1 MNDNHNIEKQ
11 LADLR
16 DELNQHNYKYYVL
29 DEPTIPDAD
38 YDRLFQ
44 QLKQLEIQHP
54 QLITSDSP
62 TQRVGAKP
70 HGGFEEV
77 MHTYPMLSLDN
88 AFSEEDLQA
97 FSKRINDRLK
107 TAEQLT
113 FCCEPKMDGLAVSL
127 IYEKGKL
134 VRGATRGDGVTGEDI
149 TSNLRTINAIPL
161 TLIGDDYP
169 DILEVRGEVYMP
181 LAGFN
186 AFNEQARNQGEKV
199 FVNPRN
205 AAAGSLR
212 QLDPKLTA
220 ARPLAIYCY
229 GVADSKQLPDMDSH
243 YHILQ
248 KVKSWGLPVNP
259 LIELKKGIQ
268 GCVEYYAKL
277 MEARDSLAYEIDGVV
292 YKVDNLALQEQ
303 LGYVSRA
310 PRFAIAHKFP
320 AQEKTTIL
328 EDVEFQVG
336 RTGALTPVARLKPVF
351 VGGVTVSNATL
362 HNMDE
367 IARKDIRIHDHVIV
381 RRAGDVI
388 PEVASVILDKRPL
401 NVIAIIAPAQ
411 CPVCGS
417 DVIKPEGEAALKC
430 MGGLYC
436 SAQRKEALKHFA
448 SRKGMN
454 IDGLGDRLIEMMV
467 NLDLLHTPADIYKL
481 TLDKVAGI
489 DRMGLKSAQN
499 LIDAIDKSRK
509 TTCAKFIYALGIRE
523 VGEVTAKNL
532 ARHYH
537 ELSNLHKA
545 TLDELQKIS
554 DVGPIVAANI
564 YSFFQQEHNNEVISA
579 LLAEGIHWPTTKNTN
594 STNTFAGKTF
604 VLTGTLSQ
612 MTRDE
617 AKDALENLG
626 AKVSGSVSKK
636 TDYLVAGESAGSKLT
651 KAQALGVAVLDESQ
665 LLVLLGAES

>member
-1 MNDNHNIEKQ
+1 MNDNNNIEKQ

-16 DELNQHNYKYYVL
+16 NELNQHNYKYYVL

-38 YDRLFQ
+38 YDQLFQ
-44 QLKQLEIQHP
+44 QLKQLEAQYP

-77 MHTYPMLSLDN
+77 THASPMLSLDN
-88 AFSEEDLQA
+88 AFNEKDLQA

-107 TAEQLT
+107 TTELIT
-113 FCCEPKMDGLAVSL
+113 FCCEPKMDGLAVTL

-161 TLIGDDYP
+161 TLRGDDYP
-169 DILEVRGEVYMP
+169 ELLEVRGEVYMP

-186 AFNEQARNQGEKV
+186 AFNEQARSRGEKV

-229 GVADSKQLPDMDSH
+229 GVADSKQLPDMNSH
-243 YHILQ
+243 YDILQ

-268 GCVEYYAKL
+268 GCVEYYATL

-367 IARKDIRIHDHVIV
+367 IARKDIRINDHVIV

-388 PEVASVILDKRPL
+388 PEVASVILEKRPS
-401 NVIAIIAPAQ
+401 NAVAIIAPVQ

-448 SRKGMN
+448 SRKAMN
-454 IDGLGDRLIEMMV
+454 IDGLGDRLIEIMV
-467 NLDLLHTPADIYKL
+467 NLDLLRTPADIYKL
-481 TLDKVAGI
+481 TLDQIAGI

-499 LIDAIDKSRK
+499 LVDAIDKSRK
-509 TTCAKFIYALGIRE
+509 TTFAKFIYALGIRE
-523 VGEVTAKNL
+523 VGEVTAKSL
-532 ARHYH
+532 AKRYN
-537 ELSNLHKA
+537 ELADLHKA
-545 TLDELQKIS
+545 SIDELQQIS
-554 DVGPIVAANI
+554 DIGPIVAANI
-564 YSFFQQEHNNEVISA
+564 YSFFQQEHNYDVINA
-579 LLAEGIHWPTTKNTN
+579 LLAEGVHWPKVQNT
-594 STNTFAGKTF
+594 SSSDALTGKTF
-604 VLTGTLSQ
+604 VLTGTLLQ

-651 KAQALGVAVLDESQ
+651 KAQALGIAVLDEPQ
-665 LLVLLGAES
+665 LLALLDAKP